1 MFPGDDA
8 IVDDVNI
15 GLRKIAMFYVVISKD
30 IT

>member
-15 GLRKIAMFYVVISKD
+15 GLRKIAMCFTLSFQK
-30 IT
+30 T